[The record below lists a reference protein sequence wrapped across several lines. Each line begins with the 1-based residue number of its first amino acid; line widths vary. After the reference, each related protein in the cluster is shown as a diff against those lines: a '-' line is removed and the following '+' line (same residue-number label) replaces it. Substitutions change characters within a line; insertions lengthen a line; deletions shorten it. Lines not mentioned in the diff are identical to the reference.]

1 MHSTETVLMKV
12 QKDFLRNVDDGKTT
26 VLVLLDLSAV
36 FDTLDHSGVIGYWAT
51 GMAWKWPPVVCLI
64 SDGSTANG

>member
-1 MHSTETVLMKV
+1 MHSTETVLMKF

-51 GMAWKWPPVVCLI
+51 GMA
-64 SDGSTANG
+64 